1 MKENSMENLVAA
13 IHNTAVEKGFWDD
26 YLSDLKDIEFRISNA
41 RQILNTTQEA
51 GDPALLAAV
60 PNLQKAYDE
69 AVARKKRLQFNFY
82 AKQIA
87 MIHSELT
94 ELLEVLRKDKGIKE
108 AELECGDIFIRLADL
123 YQGLK
128 ADGFVELAF
137 IDAIMYKA
145 NKNLSRDRLHGVNG

>member
-1 MKENSMENLVAA
+1 MKENSMERLVSEIHRTA
-13 IHNTAVEKGFWDD
+13 IEKGFWDD
-26 YLSDLKDIEFRISNA
+26 YLSDLKDIDFRISNA
-41 RQILNTTQEA
+41 KQILDTTKEA
-51 GDPALLAAV
+51 GDPALEAAV
-60 PNLQKAYDE
+60 PNLQQAYDE

-87 MIHSELT
+87 MLHSELT
-94 ELLEVLRKDKGIKE
+94 ELLEVLRKEKGIKE

-137 IDAIMYKA
+137 IDAILYKA
-145 NKNLSRDRLHGVNG
+145 NKNLSRERMHGVNG